1 MGPAHLGG
9 CVRSR
14 GWERERQQARK
25 IAGKRKKKGKGRE
38 GKEKGEKISGHS
50 IRHLS
55 FSKGSLAR
63 QLHVSVHAIMDACHH
78 ACRCTITANMLFSAM
93 LFS

>member
-1 MGPAHLGG
+1 MMGN
-9 CVRSR
+9 RR
-14 GWERERQQARK
+14 GTKNKRREEK
-25 IAGKRKKKGKGRE
+25 KKKGKGRE